1 MFLCGMVESTSD
13 EIHIQNVDSRIM
25 QLIVDYAYTGE
36 ILISSQNVERLLAA
50 SVLLQVQ
57 AVTVSCCTFLGNKM
71 TPLNCMAI
79 ARFATTHASPECQAL
94 WEKAVEYS
102 FTRFSEVSKSDDF
115 LQLPEE
121 ELVQILTNERLF
133 TRVRMSAYSSASR
146 KCFLQLWGGLKGII
160 TPVLTDSTDSCPW
173 STLADFLSHFSAN
186 NSPIRSKPLR
196 YSPSGNVWTCVAS
209 MPSPRIGHGCAVL
222 YRHLYAVGGIRGDSR
237 LSSVIRY
244 SPDDDVWTEVAS
256 LNFPRSGAGW
266 ALQFMLSMLCYVLS
280 YLCGGG
286 YDGENIMSS
295 VERYDPLTDT
305 WSLMSP
311 MPVPVSGLACTAVCP
326 DIIFAFGVIS
336 VHILGGY
343 NGREFVNHLQIY
355 NIESDQWR
363 NQPTDNFGR
372 TGHGVIVGGRPQII
386 HQLVFV
392 DYCRMRGQNIYY
404 MCGSIK

>member
-1 MFLCGMVESTSD
+1 MFCDRIGSDGPVTFTIQQHSKDLVCLLTYVRRNSQLFDVRLKVEEVVINAHRIVLCACSNYFRKMFLCGMVESTSD

-57 AVTVSCCTFLGNKM
+57 AVTASCCTFLGNKM

-133 TRVRMSAYSSASR
+133 TRVRMSAYSTCCATS
-146 KCFLQLWGGLKGII
+146 
-160 TPVLTDSTDSCPW
+160 
-173 STLADFLSHFSAN
+173 SH
-186 NSPIRSKPLR
+186 I
-196 YSPSGNVWTCVAS
+196 
-209 MPSPRIGHGCAVL
+209 
-222 YRHLYAVGGIRGDSR
+222 
-237 LSSVIRY
+237 
-244 SPDDDVWTEVAS
+244 
-256 LNFPRSGAGW
+256 
-266 ALQFMLSMLCYVLS
+266 YVV
-280 YLCGGG
+280 GG